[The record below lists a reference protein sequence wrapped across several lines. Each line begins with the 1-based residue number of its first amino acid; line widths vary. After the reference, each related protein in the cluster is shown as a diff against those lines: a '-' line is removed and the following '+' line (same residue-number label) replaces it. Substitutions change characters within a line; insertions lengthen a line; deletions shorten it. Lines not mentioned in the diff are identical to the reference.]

1 MLRTGIN
8 RSGKDGRDRYN
19 LLPAT
24 TWFRCSDDYRSAN
37 EVAVMGSVGHSKAY
51 WWWWR
56 WHAANKRLR
65 ERRESHYLVN
75 KSSCREWVTIPVWKN
90 SR

>member
-1 MLRTGIN
+1 MIMLRTGIN

-51 WWWWR
+51 
-56 WHAANKRLR
+56 
-65 ERRESHYLVN
+65 
-75 KSSCREWVTIPVWKN
+75 
-90 SR
+90 